1 MRRLYFLA
9 PHLNSAKAIFH
20 DLLLARIDDHHV
32 HVVSK
37 DESQLI
43 KEDLPAATLFE
54 KSDLV
59 PAFERGLIIGFTL
72 GLVLS
77 FIGVVFAPFG
87 IQLGGGSVLA
97 ITLAGAFFGAW
108 ASSMIGISL
117 HNTHLKGFENA
128 IAKGEYLFIV
138 DIPKSRIR
146 EITKLM
152 KRHHPEAENEG
163 SDPTVPAFP

>member
-9 PHLNSAKAIFH
+9 PHINSAKAIFH
-20 DLLLARIDDHHV
+20 DLLLARVDDHHV

-37 DESQLI
+37 DESELI

-59 PAFERGLIIGFTL
+59 PSFERGLIVGFAS

-77 FIGVVFAPFG
+77 FVGVFMTPFDV
-87 IQLGGGSVLA
+87 QLGGASILA
-97 ITLAGAFFGAW
+97 ITLFGAFFGAW
-108 ASSMIGISL
+108 VSSMIGISL
-117 HNTHLKGFENA
+117 HNSHLKGFENA
-128 IAKGEYLFIV
+128 ISKGEYLFIV
-138 DIPKSRIR
+138 DVPKSRMP

-152 KRHHPEAENEG
+152 KRHHPEAGNEG
-163 SDPTVPAFP
+163 SEPTMPAFP

>member
-9 PHLNSAKAIFH
+9 PHISSAKAIFH

-37 DESQLI
+37 DESELR
-43 KEDLPAATLFE
+43 KENLPAATFIE
-54 KSDLV
+54 RSDLV
-59 PAFERGLIIGFTL
+59 PSFERGLVVGFAS

-77 FIGVVFAPFG
+77 FIGVVMTPFG
-87 IQLGGGSVLA
+87 IQLGGASILA
-97 ITLAGAFFGAW
+97 ITLFGAFFGAW

-117 HNTHLKGFENA
+117 HNSHLKGFENA

-138 DIPKSRIR
+138 DIPKSRMS
-146 EITKLM
+146 EIAKLM
-152 KRHHPEAENEG
+152 KRHHPEAGNAG
-163 SDPTVPAFP
+163 SEPTMPAFP

>member
-20 DLLLARIDDHHV
+20 DLLLARVDDHHV
-32 HVVSK
+32 HVVGK

-43 KEDLPAATLFE
+43 NENLPAATLLE

-59 PAFERGLIIGFTL
+59 PAFERGLIIGFVS

-77 FIGVVFAPFG
+77 LIGVVFAPFG
-87 IQLGGGSVLA
+87 FQPDGGTVLA

-108 ASSMIGISL
+108 VSSMIGISI
-117 HNTHLKGFENA
+117 HNRQLEAFEKS
-128 IAKGEYLFIV
+128 IADGEYLFIV
-138 DIPKSRIR
+138 DVPQSRMA
-146 EITKLM
+146 EIVKLM

-163 SDPTVPAFP
+163 SDPTIPAFP

>member
-9 PHLNSAKAIFH
+9 PHLSSAKAIFH
-20 DLLLARIDDHHV
+20 DLLLARVDDHHV
-32 HVVSK
+32 HVISK
-37 DESQLI
+37 DESQLV
-43 KEDLPAATLFE
+43 KEELPAATLLE

-59 PAFERGLIIGFTL
+59 PAFERGLVTGFAL

-77 FIGVVFAPFG
+77 VIGVVLTPFG
-87 IQLGGGSVLA
+87 IELGGGAILA
-97 ITLAGAFFGAW
+97 ITLSGAFFGAW
-108 ASSMIGISL
+108 VSSMIGISL
-117 HNTHLKGFENA
+117 HNSHLEGFEKA

-138 DIPKSRIR
+138 DVPKSRMP

-152 KRHHPEAENEG
+152 KQHHPEADSEG